1 MSYIGRGATA
11 DGCQRVAQE
20 YLCPCLKVFRKYS
33 YVSVMY
39 RLSYTQVAG
48 KTAQRYDK
56 ISGYIITSP
65 PLQGAKVGRAGE
77 DKTTGKGLQ
86 SLTAPRC
93 TLFAGTPYAPKS
105 SALQAFTGCFIGFV
119 LFGCYLIRWF

>member
-39 RLSYTQVAG
+39 RLCIGYVSVILYAG
-48 KTAQRYDK
+48 CGKDSTKTRQNFG
-56 ISGYIITSP
+56 IFSGYFRDIQDLPQKESP
-65 PLQGAKVGRAGE
+65 YP
-77 DKTTGKGLQ
+77 
-86 SLTAPRC
+86 
-93 TLFAGTPYAPKS
+93 
-105 SALQAFTGCFIGFV
+105 
-119 LFGCYLIRWF
+119 